1 MQLIQRQEVLGWHA
15 TVKLVKYKWEF
26 GNRNV
31 PVEYKRNGKLGE
43 QVQWQSQRFKNK
55 SLSEECINKLNQ
67 IGFVWTIYENAWL
80 ARYNK
85 LLDYMSTFED
95 FSVPKIYNG
104 ERSLASWV
112 CQQRL
117 FFKNKTL
124 SESYIAKLNE
134 VGCSQLVIIS
144 VSLEIVVI
152 ISSTN

>member
-1 MQLIQRQEVLGWHA
+1 M
-15 TVKLVKYKWEF
+15 
-26 GNRNV
+26 
-31 PVEYKRNGKLGE
+31 
-43 QVQWQSQRFKNK
+43 
-55 SLSEECINKLNQ
+55 
-67 IGFVWTIYENAWL
+67 IYEDAWL
-80 ARYNK
+80 ARYND
-85 LLDYMSTFED
+85 LLEYMTFGD
-95 FSVPKIYNG
+95 FNVPKMYNG
-104 ERSLASWV
+104 ERSLAIWV